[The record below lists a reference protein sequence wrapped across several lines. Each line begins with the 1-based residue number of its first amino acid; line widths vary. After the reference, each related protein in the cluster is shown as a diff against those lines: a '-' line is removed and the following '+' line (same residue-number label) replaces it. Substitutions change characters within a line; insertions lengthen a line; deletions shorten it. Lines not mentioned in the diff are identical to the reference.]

1 MSENESKA
9 IKLHNPLHVTIVL
22 VLLAAICIGLF
33 ESNIFQSKES
43 QDLYQ
48 KTSKAAE
55 AAENNSNKI
64 AKDANNSKEEKE
76 RAVKDAV
83 AKREVAQEAKQKL
96 EKPENQYVFGILL
109 AVTLGMLALEKINKA
124 ILVLLGSGLSLI
136 LAFWRGLLVKGDHG
150 GAHDLPVYIEMID
163 WGTIGI
169 IIGSTIFVTLISR
182 SGLFTWISVKILKV
196 SRGDPFRLLI
206 CFAGLTVVFSAF
218 LNNVTAMII
227 VGSLTIV
234 ACRKLELSA
243 MPFLLAE
250 GIYTNIGG
258 LLTLISSIPNIIVG
272 TKAGIGYAKFLFVAG
287 PYCLIAFVATL
298 YLVRWLFKLQPLK
311 NDEEKTNAKAM
322 VDAFDEWETVK
333 NRTFFYLSAIVLG
346 AIILGFAFHGSIP
359 VLQYMGLEVIAIIG
373 ATIMLVIYPTDVEGV
388 LNEVEWTLVLFF
400 VGLFTLLG
408 VMEHAG
414 VLSMIGTWLT
424 GPLGSG
430 PVTGPITMMWSSAF
444 FSGLTDNI
452 PLAAVLAKVLGGFQ
466 DAFASG
472 QGYEWFGG
480 EHGYS
485 DMLWWS
491 LIFGAGLGGN
501 FTPIGSAS
509 TVVAI
514 GILKKEGYTITFMQ
528 YVKIG
533 AIVVLVQL
541 SLATG
546 YLFAAEKILIK
557 GNKDKVEQSI
567 GHNTNGTDGH

>member
-1 MSENESKA
+1 MSEATTNPPAK
-9 IKLHNPLHVTIVL
+9 KLHNPLHVTI
-22 VLLAAICIGLF
+22 
-33 ESNIFQSKES
+33 
-43 QDLYQ
+43 
-48 KTSKAAE
+48 
-55 AAENNSNKI
+55 
-64 AKDANNSKEEKE
+64 
-76 RAVKDAV
+76 AV
-83 AKREVAQEAKQKL
+83 AVVAAVCSFMLFSSGTPPK
-96 EKPENQYVFGILL
+96 YVFGLLL

-124 ILVLLGSGLSLI
+124 ILVLLGAGLALI
-136 LAFWRGLLVKGDHG
+136 LGFAHEEISKKLIESVSHG
-150 GAHDLPVYIEMID
+150 EDSAHSIPAYIMMID

-196 SRGDPFRLLI
+196 SQGDPFRLLI
-206 CFAGLTVVFSAF
+206 CFSGLTVVFSAF

-234 ACRKLELSA
+234 ACKKLKLSA

-272 TKAGIGYAKFLFVAG
+272 TAAGIGYAEFLVVAG

-298 YLVRWLFKLQPLK
+298 YLVRWLFKIQPLK
-311 NDEEKTNAKAM
+311 DAEEKTDAKAM

-333 NRTFFYLSAIVLG
+333 DRKFFYLSAIVLG
-346 AIILGFAFHGSIP
+346 AIILGFALHSSIP
-359 VLQYMGLEVIAIIG
+359 ILNQMGLEVIAIIG
-373 ATIMLVIYPTDVEGV
+373 ATVMLVIYPTDVESV

-400 VGLFTLLG
+400 IGLFTLLG
-408 VMEHAG
+408 VMDHSG
-414 VLSMIGTWLT
+414 VLAMIGEWLT

-430 PVTGPITMMWSSAF
+430 ATTGPIAMLWSSAF

-452 PLAAVLAKVLGGFQ
+452 PLAAVLAKVLNEFQ
-466 DAFASG
+466 ANITELPWFAEYG
-472 QGYEWFGG
+472 
-480 EHGYS
+480 H
-485 DMLWWS
+485 MLWWS

-514 GILKKEGYTITFMQ
+514 GILKKEGHTITFMQ

-541 SLATG
+541 VLATG
-546 YLFAAEKILIK
+546 YLFGAEKIGLIK
-557 GNKDKVEQSI
+557 NKQLGPENAKTEQL
-567 GHNTNGTDGH
+567 HEHDANGSDGR

>member
-1 MSENESKA
+1 MSEATTNPPVK
-9 IKLHNPLHVTIVL
+9 KLHNPLHVTI
-22 VLLAAICIGLF
+22 
-33 ESNIFQSKES
+33 
-43 QDLYQ
+43 
-48 KTSKAAE
+48 
-55 AAENNSNKI
+55 
-64 AKDANNSKEEKE
+64 
-76 RAVKDAV
+76 AV
-83 AKREVAQEAKQKL
+83 AVVAAVCSFMLFSSGTPPK
-96 EKPENQYVFGILL
+96 YVFGLLL

-124 ILVLLGSGLSLI
+124 ILVLLGAGLALI
-136 LAFWRGLLVKGDHG
+136 LGFAHEEISKKLIESVSHG
-150 GAHDLPVYIEMID
+150 EDSAHSIPAYIMMID

-196 SRGDPFRLLI
+196 SQGDPFRLLI
-206 CFAGLTVVFSAF
+206 CFSGLTVVFSAF

-234 ACRKLELSA
+234 ACKKLKLSA

-272 TKAGIGYAKFLFVAG
+272 TAAGIGYAEFLVVAG

-298 YLVRWLFKLQPLK
+298 YLVRWLFKIQPLK
-311 NDEEKTNAKAM
+311 DAEEKTDAKAM

-333 NRTFFYLSAIVLG
+333 DRKFFYLSAIVLG
-346 AIILGFAFHGSIP
+346 AIILGFALHSSIP
-359 VLQYMGLEVIAIIG
+359 ILNQMGLEVIAIIG
-373 ATIMLVIYPTDVEGV
+373 ATVMLVIYPTDVESV

-400 VGLFTLLG
+400 IGLFTLLG
-408 VMEHAG
+408 VMDHSG
-414 VLSMIGTWLT
+414 VLAMIGEWLT

-430 PVTGPITMMWSSAF
+430 ATTGPIAMLWSSAF

-452 PLAAVLAKVLGGFQ
+452 PLAAVLAKVLNEFQ
-466 DAFASG
+466 ANITELPWFAEYG
-472 QGYEWFGG
+472 
-480 EHGYS
+480 H
-485 DMLWWS
+485 MLWWS

-514 GILKKEGYTITFMQ
+514 GILKKEGHTITFMQ

-541 SLATG
+541 VLATG
-546 YLFAAEKILIK
+546 YLFGAEKIGLIK
-557 GNKDKVEQSI
+557 NKQFGPENAKTEQL
-567 GHNTNGTDGH
+567 HKHDANGSDGH

>member
-1 MSENESKA
+1 MSEVTTNPPVK
-9 IKLHNPLHVTIVL
+9 KLHNPLHVTI
-22 VLLAAICIGLF
+22 
-33 ESNIFQSKES
+33 
-43 QDLYQ
+43 
-48 KTSKAAE
+48 
-55 AAENNSNKI
+55 
-64 AKDANNSKEEKE
+64 
-76 RAVKDAV
+76 AV
-83 AKREVAQEAKQKL
+83 AVVAAVCSFMLFSSGTPPK
-96 EKPENQYVFGILL
+96 YVFGLLL

-124 ILVLLGSGLSLI
+124 ILVLLGAGLALI
-136 LAFWRGLLVKGDHG
+136 LGFAHEEISKKLIESVSHG
-150 GAHDLPVYIEMID
+150 EDSAHSIPAYIVMID

-196 SRGDPFRLLI
+196 SQGDPFRLLI
-206 CFAGLTVVFSAF
+206 CFSGLTVVFSAF

-234 ACRKLELSA
+234 ACKKLKLSA

-272 TKAGIGYAKFLFVAG
+272 TAAGIGYAEFLVVAG

-298 YLVRWLFKLQPLK
+298 YLVRWLFKIQPLK
-311 NDEEKTNAKAM
+311 DAEEKTDAKAM

-333 NRTFFYLSAIVLG
+333 DRKFFYLSAIVLG
-346 AIILGFAFHGSIP
+346 AIILGFALHSSIP
-359 VLQYMGLEVIAIIG
+359 ILNQMGLEVIAIIG
-373 ATIMLVIYPTDVEGV
+373 ATVMLVIYPTDVESV

-400 VGLFTLLG
+400 IGLFTLLG
-408 VMEHAG
+408 VMDHSG
-414 VLSMIGTWLT
+414 VLAMIGEWLT

-430 PVTGPITMMWSSAF
+430 ATTGPIAMLWSSAF

-452 PLAAVLAKVLGGFQ
+452 PLAAVLAKVLNEFQ
-466 DAFASG
+466 ANITDLPWFAEYG
-472 QGYEWFGG
+472 
-480 EHGYS
+480 H
-485 DMLWWS
+485 MLWWS

-514 GILKKEGYTITFMQ
+514 GILKKEGHTITFMQ

-541 SLATG
+541 VLATG
-546 YLFAAEKILIK
+546 YLFGAEKIGLIK
-557 GNKDKVEQSI
+557 NKQLGPENAKTEQL
-567 GHNTNGTDGH
+567 HEHDANGSDGR